1 MIDKETPLLNI
12 TQQAFEEEKVPVHC
26 VFAMGLHT
34 LLWKSIHGRGCIGAF
49 DVIAL
54 SCCRIGFIDF
64 CCQTEFAPLRSHRLL
79 TGNVMV
85 GIELQPGKAA
95 MWIWHA
101 KIQSLDG
108 EVSQGTLTVGSKT
121 LALSMEEVETVIAGF
136 GVNVRDFDDAAKR
149 HLVDQ

>member
-1 MIDKETPLLNI
+1 MT
-12 TQQAFEEEKVPVHC
+12 VHC

-34 LLWKSIHGRGCIGAF
+34 LLWKSIHGRGCVGAF

-95 MWIWHA
+95 MWIRHA
-101 KIQSLDG
+101 KIAVGLDFSLNGFAVQRCVEVQGHTQAVAVFIVHRCDG
-108 EVSQGTLTVGSKT
+108 
-121 LALSMEEVETVIAGF
+121 
-136 GVNVRDFDDAAKR
+136 
-149 HLVDQ
+149 